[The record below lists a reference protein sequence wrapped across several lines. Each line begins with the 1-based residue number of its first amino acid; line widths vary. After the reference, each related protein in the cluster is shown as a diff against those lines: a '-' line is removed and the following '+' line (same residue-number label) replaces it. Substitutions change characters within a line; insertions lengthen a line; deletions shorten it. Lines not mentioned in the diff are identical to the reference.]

1 MPARALLAHPRSEML
16 TEGESEGLQTLGIVV
31 VVCSSLKLLHYLGL
45 IDLSDGKRAPELPR
59 FIRTFYPA
67 LIVVKVVQK
76 KKKKKNKREVRESLR
91 GSDGARLPLD
101 VLALSVVLNC
111 AAPAERVWV
120 LVFAE

>member
-1 MPARALLAHPRSEML
+1 M
-16 TEGESEGLQTLGIVV
+16 

-59 FIRTFYPA
+59 FIRTFHPA
-67 LIVVKVVQK
+67 LIVVKVVQKK

-111 AAPAERVWV
+111 AAPAEERVWV